1 MASAAVES
9 SFRATGMNSVS
20 PQPEAS
26 CPICGGS
33 GWRSIVQGKE
43 RKVVRCE
50 CRTKIR
56 GERLL
61 AAAKIPRRYEHCE
74 LSTFKYDPEDKEQ
87 KSLEN
92 ARHFANRFVE
102 EYPVEKTGLLF
113 VGTVGVGKTHLAV
126 GILKVLIRDKGVP
139 CLFCDYR
146 EVLVLDE
153 LGAVHGTEWVF
164 DTVNYILNSRYND
177 NKTTIITTNFP
188 DKPERGQVEDDNPR
202 SYSAAER
209 AARRETLGD
218 RIGERMRSRLHE
230 MCKKVE
236 MEGHDYR
243 LHSKTAKFHPIEAP
257 ARIKVRGKK
266 EGG

>member
-1 MASAAVES
+1 
-9 SFRATGMNSVS
+9 
-20 PQPEAS
+20 
-26 CPICGGS
+26 
-33 GWRSIVQGKE
+33 
-43 RKVVRCE
+43 
-50 CRTKIR
+50 
-56 GERLL
+56 
-61 AAAKIPRRYEHCE
+61 
-74 LSTFKYDPEDKEQ
+74 
-87 KSLEN
+87 
-92 ARHFANRFVE
+92 
-102 EYPVEKTGLLF
+102 VEKTGLLF

-146 EVLVLDE
+146 ELLKSIQNSYNPSVPATEMQILRPVFDSEVLVLDE